1 AVGRATAPLLLP
13 DPAELDLPPGTQSM
27 TGVVVQVDG
36 SGGLNN
42 GTVFVL
48 RQAGGELTE
57 FSLRDLRNGTQF
69 PPGHLAEH
77 QATAAPI
84 RVWFLVDGDE
94 NMALKLDDAP
104 GCTQLRQSGLALLD
118 RRHRLVE
125 LLVAEDQH
133 ERVRHDAVL
142 VD

>member
-1 AVGRATAPLLLP
+1 MDRRTRILFAALLIAIVAGTAIAAMLLS
-13 DPAELDLPPGTQSM
+13 DPSELDLPPGTESM

-42 GTVFVL
+42 VNGFVL
-48 RQAGGELTE
+48 RQPGGALTE

-84 RVWFLVDGDE
+84 RVWFLVDGNE
-94 NMALKLDDAP
+94 NMALKLEDAP
-104 GCTQLRQSGLALLD
+104 G
-118 RRHRLVE
+118 
-125 LLVAEDQH
+125 
-133 ERVRHDAVL
+133 
-142 VD
+142 

>member
-1 AVGRATAPLLLP
+1 VDRRTRILFAALLVAIVAGTAIAALLLS
-13 DPAELDLPPGTQSM
+13 DPSELDLPPGTESM

-42 GTVFVL
+42 VNGFVL
-48 RQAGGELTE
+48 RQPGGELTE

-94 NMALKLDDAP
+94 NMALKLEDAP
-104 GCTQLRQSGLALLD
+104 N
-118 RRHRLVE
+118 
-125 LLVAEDQH
+125 
-133 ERVRHDAVL
+133 
-142 VD
+142 

>member
-1 AVGRATAPLLLP
+1 VDRRTRILFAALLIAVVVGTAIAALLLS

-42 GTVFVL
+42 VNGFVL

-57 FSLRDLRNGTQF
+57 F

-94 NMALKLDDAP
+94 NMALKLEDAP
-104 GCTQLRQSGLALLD
+104 G
-118 RRHRLVE
+118 
-125 LLVAEDQH
+125 
-133 ERVRHDAVL
+133 
-142 VD
+142 

>member
-1 AVGRATAPLLLP
+1 MDRRTRILFAALLIAVVAGTAVAALLLS
-13 DPAELDLPPGTQSM
+13 DPAELDLPPGTESM

-42 GTVFVL
+42 VNGFVL
-48 RQAGGELTE
+48 RQPGGELTE

-94 NMALKLDDAP
+94 NMALKLEDAP
-104 GCTQLRQSGLALLD
+104 G
-118 RRHRLVE
+118 
-125 LLVAEDQH
+125 
-133 ERVRHDAVL
+133 
-142 VD
+142 